1 MKTSFLHKGLC
12 LLAALMMVCVCSCAM
27 AQTAQMDSAGGASL
41 INLREQPDSGAKVLG
56 RFFSGAQ
63 VEILGDAGNGFQQVS
78 LGTGMGKVS
87 GYVMTE
93 YLAAQAQVNATK
105 TAHVASPYG
114 TQSVVLRSRPSNS
127 YDAVAMLMV
136 GDSVLI
142 LGEAGEFR
150 YVQTGSGCVGC
161 LLESELK

>member
-1 MKTSFLHKGLC
+1 MKKHSFLHKGIC
-12 LLAALMMVCVCSCAM
+12 LLAALMMACACSGAM
-27 AQTAQMDSAGGASL
+27 AQAAQMDSAAA
-41 INLREQPDSGAKVLG
+41 INLREQPDNGAKVLG

-63 VEILGDAGNGFQQVS
+63 VDILGDAGNGFSKVS
-78 LGTGMGKVS
+78 LGTGMGTVS

-93 YLAAQAQVNATK
+93 TLAAQAQTDATK
-105 TAHVASPYG
+105 TAYVVSPYG

-136 GDSVLI
+136 GDRVLI
-142 LGEAGEFR
+142 IGEAGQFR
-150 YVQTGSGCVGC
+150 FVQTGSGCVGC

>member
-1 MKTSFLHKGLC
+1 MKNSFLHKGLC
-12 LLAALMMVCVCSCAM
+12 LLAALMMVCVSSCAM
-27 AQTAQMDSAGGASL
+27 AQAAQMDGASL
-41 INLREQPDSGAKVLG
+41 ITLREQPDSGAKVLG

-63 VEILGDAGNGFQQVS
+63 VEILGDAGNGFKQVA
-78 LGTGMGKVS
+78 LGTGMGTVS

-93 YLAAQAQVNATK
+93 YLASQAQVSAIK

-142 LGEAGEFR
+142 IGEMGEFR

>member
-1 MKTSFLHKGLC
+1 MKIMQKIQSI
-12 LLAALMMVCVCSCAM
+12 LLAALMMACACSGAM
-27 AQTAQMDSAGGASL
+27 AQAAQMDSAAA
-41 INLREQPDSGAKVLG
+41 INLREQPDNGAKVLG

-63 VEILGDAGNGFQQVS
+63 VDILGDAGNGFSKVS
-78 LGTGMGKVS
+78 LGTGMGTVS

-93 YLAAQAQVNATK
+93 TLAAQAQTDATK
-105 TAHVASPYG
+105 TAYVVSPYG

-136 GDSVLI
+136 GDRVLI
-142 LGEAGEFR
+142 IGEAGQFR
-150 YVQTGSGCVGC
+150 FVQTGSGCVGC